1 MRHLE
6 IFVNSFGCPSFFL
19 SADKFL
25 DLQARNLSTEKRF
38 LFSEVILLIKIV
50 LTATA
55 TFTISERRSSTLNG
69 IKTSISS
76 TIRDSRPNHPI
87 IIRIYHEELLDINI
101 KLIRNK
107 VKWSSPELLLSG
119 CINFEHLLTLVSNLL
134 SLVIYYYCLT
144 HLLLLY
150 APFQYR
156 LNSSENRNVFLCFW
170 VGLKENIK
178 IMGYV
183 RLGFGNPSL
192 LVGLCSIPP

>member
-55 TFTISERRSSTLNG
+55 TFTISERRSSTLKG
-69 IKTSISS
+69 IKTSPSY
-76 TIRDSRPNHPI
+76 TMRDSRPNHLI

-119 CINFEHLLTLVSNLL
+119 CINFEHLLTLFSNLL
-134 SLVIYYYCLT
+134 SLIIYYYCLT
-144 HLLLLY
+144 HLLLLH

-156 LNSSENRNVFLCFW
+156 LKLIRKSQYFLM
-170 VGLKENIK
+170 L
-178 IMGYV
+178 
-183 RLGFGNPSL
+183 LGRTERKY
-192 LVGLCSIPP
+192 

>member
-25 DLQARNLSTEKRF
+25 DLQARNLYTEKRF

-76 TIRDSRPNHPI
+76 TIRDSRPNQPI
-87 IIRIYHEELLDINI
+87 TIRTYHEELLNINI

-107 VKWSSPELLLSG
+107 AK
-119 CINFEHLLTLVSNLL
+119 
-134 SLVIYYYCLT
+134 
-144 HLLLLY
+144 
-150 APFQYR
+150 
-156 LNSSENRNVFLCFW
+156 
-170 VGLKENIK
+170 
-178 IMGYV
+178 
-183 RLGFGNPSL
+183 
-192 LVGLCSIPP
+192 

>member
-6 IFVNSFGCPSFFL
+6 ILVNSFGCPSFFL

-69 IKTSISS
+69 IKASISS
-76 TIRDSRPNHPI
+76 TIRDSRPNQPI
-87 IIRIYHEELLDINI
+87 TIRTYHEELLNINI

-107 VKWSSPELLLSG
+107 AK
-119 CINFEHLLTLVSNLL
+119 
-134 SLVIYYYCLT
+134 
-144 HLLLLY
+144 
-150 APFQYR
+150 
-156 LNSSENRNVFLCFW
+156 
-170 VGLKENIK
+170 
-178 IMGYV
+178 
-183 RLGFGNPSL
+183 
-192 LVGLCSIPP
+192 

>member
-76 TIRDSRPNHPI
+76 TIRDSRPNQLI
-87 IIRIYHEELLDINI
+87 TIRTYHEELLNINI

-107 VKWSSPELLLSG
+107 AK
-119 CINFEHLLTLVSNLL
+119 
-134 SLVIYYYCLT
+134 
-144 HLLLLY
+144 
-150 APFQYR
+150 
-156 LNSSENRNVFLCFW
+156 
-170 VGLKENIK
+170 
-178 IMGYV
+178 
-183 RLGFGNPSL
+183 
-192 LVGLCSIPP
+192 

>member
-55 TFTISERRSSTLNG
+55 TFTISERRSSTLKG
-69 IKTSISS
+69 IKTSLSY
-76 TIRDSRPNHPI
+76 TMRDSRPNQPI
-87 IIRIYHEELLDINI
+87 IIRIYYEELLDINI

-107 VKWSSPELLLSG
+107 VK
-119 CINFEHLLTLVSNLL
+119 
-134 SLVIYYYCLT
+134 
-144 HLLLLY
+144 
-150 APFQYR
+150 
-156 LNSSENRNVFLCFW
+156 
-170 VGLKENIK
+170 
-178 IMGYV
+178 
-183 RLGFGNPSL
+183 
-192 LVGLCSIPP
+192 